1 MISPA
6 KEQNVLD
13 SKRNRE
19 FQIWWTEKY
28 GITYISKDDKAA
40 DVLCSGI
47 VTPGWKL
54 LKYDILKESVP
65 RLQVSDIQKY

>member
-1 MISPA
+1 MISSA

-13 SKRNRE
+13 SKCNRE

-28 GITYISKDDKAA
+28 GITYISKGNKAVS
-40 DVLCSGI
+40 VLCSGI

-54 LKYDILKESVP
+54 LLYDILKETVP
-65 RLQVSDIQKY
+65 RLQ